1 MLYKYIYAGG
11 MQRCHRPNV
20 TDFKTIPTYV
30 FKEALT
36 SDVYKSGAKYQA
48 MLFKSQIWKPTIK

>member
-1 MLYKYIYAGG
+1 